1 MPVPIDLT
9 TKSVLA
15 QAADTGVL
23 RNQNRRRIKV
33 GTRRKSQKGRQ
44 ERCPLGGLGERELLK
59 EQRDALLTPELPGT
73 SELC

>member
-9 TKSVLA
+9 TKSALA

-44 ERCPLGGLGERELLK
+44 ERFPLGGLGERELLK
-59 EQRDALLTPELPGT
+59 EQRDALLMPELPGT